1 MIIPVETRLAPLAHQ
16 LSSGQLGLVEYLTQL
31 EPFFN
36 TENDRIKAFLPEE
49 NRFVRLRHEAEA
61 LEARYPNPNER
72 PPLFGVP
79 VGVKDIFNVDGFL
92 TRGGSKLP
100 PEELAGAQAKSVT
113 QLKQAGAL
121 ILGKTVTTE
130 FAYFGPGPTRNP
142 HNIEHTPGGSS
153 SGSAAAVGAGI
164 APLALGTQT
173 IGSVIRPAAFCGAV
187 GYKPTAKRISI
198 EGVIPL
204 SPSLDHVGLFTQ
216 DLEGLALAASVLC
229 KDWVNIPAP
238 TKKPVLG
245 IPAGPYLEKITP
257 EGKTHFQQ
265 VQEKLAAAGFTLL
278 TVEVMA
284 GFDEVVVW
292 HNELMA
298 GEMAIVHQEWFK
310 KYQDLYHPK
319 TAALIQRGHQVAPES
334 IKVYQSEREWL
345 RGELREMMIRH
356 NISVWISPPALGTA
370 PKGIDFTGDPVM
382 NLPWTYAGAPVIT
395 VPAGTGPNGLPLGL
409 QLAADCNRDEQLVHW
424 AAQISQALQAQ
435 GI

>member
-1 MIIPVETRLAPLAHQ
+1 
-16 LSSGQLGLVEYLTQL
+16 LTG
-31 EPFFN
+31 P
-36 TENDRIKAFLPEE
+36 
-49 NRFVRLRHEAEA
+49 
-61 LEARYPNPNER
+61 
-72 PPLFGVP
+72 
-79 VGVKDIFNVDGFL
+79 
-92 TRGGSKLP
+92 
-100 PEELAGAQAKSVT
+100 QAKSVS

-130 FAYFGPGPTRNP
+130 FAYFEPGPTRNP

-153 SGSAAAVGAGI
+153 SGSAAAVAAGI

-173 IGSVIRPAAFCGAV
+173 IGSVIRPAAFCGTV

-204 SPSLDHVGLFTQ
+204 SPSLDHVGFFTQ

-229 KDWVNIPAP
+229 KDWANIPPP
-238 TKKPVLG
+238 TQKPVLG
-245 IPAGPYLEKITP
+245 VPAGPYLEKTTP
-257 EGKTHFQQ
+257 EGKAHFQM
-265 VQEKLAAAGFTLL
+265 VQEKLAAAGFELV

-298 GEMAIVHQEWFK
+298 GEIAQVHREWFE
-310 KYQDLYHPK
+310 KYKNLYHPK
-319 TAALIQRGHQVAPES
+319 TAALIERGHQVAPES

-370 PKGIDFTGDPVM
+370 PKGLDSTGDPVM
-382 NLPWTYAGAPVIT
+382 NLPWTYAGVPVIT
-395 VPAGTGPNGLPLGL
+395 IPAGTGTNGLPLGL

-424 AAQISQALQAQ
+424 ATQVSRALHA
-435 GI
+435 